1 LSWNITSCAD
11 EKTLRRI
18 YAIVFLGMVGMATMF
33 RLHDLE
39 SRPMHGDEANQAMK
53 TGILHESGK
62 YRYDPF
68 EHHGPTLYYFTL
80 PILWAGGVKNFAES
94 REFIYRLVP
103 ALFGIGLVGLLW
115 PWRKALGRGAV
126 LWAALFVSVSHA
138 MVFYSRYYIQETP
151 FVFFVF
157 AAILAGAR
165 ALRAKT
171 VFSFVLFG
179 VLVGLA
185 QATKETFLIAAAAA
199 VCALVWAG
207 LHARWNRI
215 PLTVGRGLGGR
226 HLLAACGAMAAVSI
240 LFYSSFFTHGRG
252 PLDSLLAYTRYLGR
266 AEGMGSTAM
275 HDKPWHYY
283 FQLMLYFYHSAG
295 PRWSEGLVFGL
306 AVIGLVPSLWPRM
319 KMVAD
324 REFASHPPQSPFE
337 GGSRGMWSSLSASP
351 SDLYPRVFLAAFTLI
366 LLVVF
371 SCIPYK
377 TPWNLLLFF
386 YGLLIFAGVGA
397 AGLMRAV
404 RYRPLQAVLFAL
416 LLAGT
421 AQAARQTWLGTT
433 LYAADTRNPYV
444 YAHTS
449 TALKRLAQRMEDLA
463 ALHPEGHNLRVYVV
477 EPNGDYWPLPW
488 YLRRF
493 GQVGYFTA
501 CPNPPDAPVII
512 ASPAL
517 RESLKASLRG
527 NYHTECH
534 ALRPNALLDVY
545 IEQGLW
551 DAFIATR
558 SALRTP

>member
-1 LSWNITSCAD
+1 MSCVE
-11 EKTLRRI
+11 EKTLRRL
-18 YAIVFLGMVGMATMF
+18 YAIAFLGMVGIAAF
-33 RLHDLE
+33 LRLHDLE

-53 TGILHESGK
+53 AGILYDSGK

-68 EHHGPTLYYFTL
+68 EHHGPTLYYLTL
-80 PILWAGGVKNFAES
+80 PILWASGARNFAES
-94 REFIYRLVP
+94 REFMYRLVP

-115 PWRKALGRGAV
+115 TLRNALGRGAV

-138 MVFYSRYYIQETP
+138 MTFYSRYYIQETL

-157 AAILAGAR
+157 AATVAGWW
-165 ALRAKT
+165 ALRSKRIL
-171 VFSFVLFG
+171 FFVLFG
-179 VLVGLA
+179 VLMGLA
-185 QATKETFLIAAAAA
+185 QATKETFLAAAAAA
-199 VCALVWAG
+199 VCALVWTG

-215 PLTVGRGLGGR
+215 PITAGKGIGGR
-226 HLLAACGAMAAVSI
+226 YILAGFGAMVAVSI
-240 LFYSSFFTHGRG
+240 LFYSSFFTHARG

-275 HDKPWHYY
+275 HDKPWYYY
-283 FQLMLYFYHSAG
+283 FQLILYTYRTAG
-295 PRWSEGLVFGL
+295 PRWSEGLVFAL
-306 AVIGLVPSLWPRM
+306 AVIGLIPSLWPRM
-319 KMVAD
+319 KKNAEIGSD
-324 REFASHPPQSPFE
+324 PHPPQSPFE
-337 GGSRGMWSSLSASP
+337 GGIRGMWICPPDVHL
-351 SDLYPRVFLAAFTLI
+351 RVFLSAFTLI
-366 LLVVF
+366 LVIVF

-404 RYRPLQAVLFAL
+404 RYKPLQAALFAL
-416 LLAGT
+416 LIAGT
-421 AQAARQTWLGTT
+421 AHAARQTWLGTT

-463 ALHPEGHNLRVYVV
+463 ALHPDGRNLRVYVI
-477 EPNGDYWPLPW
+477 EPHGDYWPLPW
-488 YLRRF
+488 YLRGF
-493 GQVGYFTA
+493 GQVGYFSA
-501 CPNPPDAPVII
+501 CPEPLDAPVII
-512 ASPAL
+512 AAPAL
-517 RESLKASLRG
+517 RETLKASQRG
-527 NYHTECH
+527 KYYMECH

-558 SALRTP
+558 SAPGTP